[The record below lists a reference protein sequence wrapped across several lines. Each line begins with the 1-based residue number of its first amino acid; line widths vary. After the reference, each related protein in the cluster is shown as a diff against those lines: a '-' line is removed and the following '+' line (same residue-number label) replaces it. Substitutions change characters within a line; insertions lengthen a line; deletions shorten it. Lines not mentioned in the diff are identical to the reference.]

1 MIEKEQNFFEYA
13 YDLFYKFA
21 QTKPE
26 DVGVIFSRDEQY
38 PIIKFVPEPD
48 ITIPLPKKQGENY
61 IFEGMVFENSDN
73 GRKNLWCLFLAT
85 LYHMAAHAGKS
96 VYSTYDQWRQNRTDD
111 FCWRIIDFIEDAIG
125 ENYILSREPEVLKNI
140 ENINSK
146 LLYLQK
152 TLVETHKKSS
162 KNKSKSYP
170 LDDIETKIK
179 NIKKD
184 IVKKNVGDEGY
195 KENILSIAD
204 FLYKNRELLPKTILP
219 YCEHHEY
226 RQELKFELN
235 CPEFEPHG
243 IFEEKIAK
251 LDELWQL
258 NEQTRARIFR
268 RFRKYIKKLHF
279 DTVVI
284 PSGNLHSYA
293 SLKVK
298 TAPLLR
304 TIRQQIRMITNLT
317 DNPRLGEM
325 GYVDMQMAIQA
336 IASEGQSTDI
346 FEIDERRRGE
356 EAWVILVDKSASM
369 SLRFDWVKE
378 FTVCMAECAN
388 DLTGKHDAWA
398 LYTFDNN
405 FQILKDFKERYNQEV
420 KARIGDMSGGGL
432 SLLPDA
438 IELSNRLLN
447 EDPREKKYLFIITDG
462 HAAGYEQIHQI
473 LSKMVKKLEMS
484 DTSLIAI
491 GVTKKSKGTFSN
503 VIKATNLKTLVGKF
517 ITAYKTV
524 ATSDA

>member
-13 YDLFYKFA
+13 YDIFYKFG

-26 DVGVIFSRDEQY
+26 DVGVIFSRNVQY
-38 PIIKFVPEPD
+38 PTIKLIPEPEV
-48 ITIPLPKKQGENY
+48 TIPLPRKQGETY
-61 IFEGMVFENSDN
+61 VFEGMVFENSEN

-96 VYSTYDQWRQNRTDD
+96 VYSTYNQWRQNRTDD
-111 FCWRIIDFIEDAIG
+111 FCWRIIDFIEDTVG
-125 ENYILSREPEVLKNI
+125 EKYILSTEPEVWKNI
-140 ENINSK
+140 ENVNSK

-152 TLVETHKKSS
+152 TQVETR
-162 KNKSKSYP
+162 KNSPKTKPKSYP
-170 LDDIETKIK
+170 LDGIETKIK
-179 NIKKD
+179 SIKKE
-184 IVKKNVGDEGY
+184 IIKQSEGDGY

-226 RQELKFELN
+226 EQELKFEIN

-243 IFEEKIAK
+243 IFEDKIPK

-258 NEQTRARIFR
+258 NERAKARLYR
-268 RFRKYIKKLHF
+268 RFRKYMMKLNF
-279 DTVVI
+279 DALVI

-293 SLKVK
+293 SLKMK
-298 TAPLLR
+298 TSPLLR
-304 TIRQQIRMITNLT
+304 TIRQQIRMITNMT

-325 GYVDMQMAIQA
+325 GYVDLQMAIQA

-388 DLTGKHDAWA
+388 DLTGKSDAWA
-398 LYTFDNN
+398 LYSFDNN
-405 FQILKDFKERYNQEV
+405 FQIIKDFKERYNQEV

-462 HAAGYEQIHQI
+462 HASGYDQIHQI

-484 DTSLIAI
+484 DTTLIAI
-491 GVTKKSKGTFSN
+491 GVTKRKSKGTFSN
-503 VIKATNLKTLVGKF
+503 VIKATNLKTLVSKF
-517 ITAYKTV
+517 ITAYKVV